1 MSLVARGRYHAPVIP
16 RCQSPSVSTVTIR
29 LYGDCRDGAKTPGM
43 LTRTVCPFMG
53 KEPEVTTG
61 RLLMEHVPMLL
72 EVTLLIPYLVVDM
85 DYQQC
90 YGGLLKTF
98 PVEGR
103 F

>member
-43 LTRTVCPFMG
+43 LTLTACPFMG
-53 KEPEVTTG
+53 KEPEVTIG
-61 RLLMEHVPMLL
+61 RLRMEHVSMLL
-72 EVTLLIPYLVVDM
+72 EVTRLVPYLVVDM
-85 DYQQC
+85 DYQLC
-90 YGGLLKTF
+90 YESLLKKF